1 MNIKYYICVINS
13 HENIDNSIGSL
24 GKNTNIMLLYY
35 EVTPQHVCK
44 FSLVLLVSVALP
56 YSYLS
61 KSTQRHDFKKKYIF
75 GIEYVTEYS
84 VQSLAD
90 NFLIPRKFQ

>member
-13 HENIDNSIGSL
+13 HEKIDNSIGSL

-35 EVTPQHVCK
+35 EATPHHVCK

-56 YSYLS
+56 YSYLL
-61 KSTQRHDFKKKYIF
+61 KSTQIHDFKKKNIF
-75 GIEYVTEYS
+75 GMEYVIEYS
-84 VQSLAD
+84 VQSLAE